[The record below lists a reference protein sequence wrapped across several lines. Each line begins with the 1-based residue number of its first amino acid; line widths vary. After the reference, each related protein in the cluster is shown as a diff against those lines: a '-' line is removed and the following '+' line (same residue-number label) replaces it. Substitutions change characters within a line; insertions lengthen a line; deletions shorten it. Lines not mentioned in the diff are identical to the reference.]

1 MRVIL
6 FPSRTK
12 VFAIA
17 QHLGK
22 CAILIAAF
30 GLVFGIFGTPRSLG
44 TPIWNLLLEILG
56 SLLMTPH
63 SPITAGSH

>member
-6 FPSRTK
+6 FPPRTK
-12 VFAIA
+12 VFAVA

-22 CAILIAAF
+22 CAVLIAAF
-30 GLVFGIFGTPRSLG
+30 ELVFGMFGTPRSLG

-56 SLLMTPH
+56 SLLNPPKSQQDH
-63 SPITAGSH
+63 ID